1 VLAEDFSRS
10 GARFGHPVVV
20 EELSR
25 AMPMPA
31 PKPLDALRQH
41 THAVV
46 LTAGD
51 GAISDFVAHAL
62 HAARIRHDFIR
73 HPLLA
78 MARLTTLARDARGNA
93 ADRPALVVSDRQ
105 IDDLSPLF
113 SAIRS
118 RLGRVS
124 IWVFEAELAIEV
136 QRGHSPDVPTPP
148 VTEAPARPGSHTP
161 PPLRIAGV
169 GDAPSATLGR
179 DLPDAGPPADR
190 DADPLEPSGESVT
203 AAELKML
210 LDMFEP
216 GSDDG
221 PSRDGERP

>member
-1 VLAEDFSRS
+1 
-10 GARFGHPVVV
+10 
-20 EELSR
+20 
-25 AMPMPA
+25 MPLPA
-31 PKPLDALRQH
+31 PKPLDAMRQH

-51 GAISDFVAHAL
+51 GTISGFVAHAI
-62 HAARIRHDFIR
+62 HSARISHDFIR

-93 ADRPALVVSDRQ
+93 EDRPALVVTDRQ

-136 QRGHSPDVPTPP
+136 QRGHSPDVPTPHAL
-148 VTEAPARPGSHTP
+148 EAPLRPSTHTP
-161 PPLRIAGV
+161 PALRIAGL
-169 GDAPSATLGR
+169 GDAPAVAAGR

-190 DADPLEPSGESVT
+190 DADPLEPSGENVT

-210 LDMFEP
+210 LEMFEP

-221 PSRDGERP
+221 PSPDGARP

>member
-1 VLAEDFSRS
+1 
-10 GARFGHPVVV
+10 VV
-20 EELSR
+20 
-25 AMPMPA
+25 
-31 PKPLDALRQH
+31 
-41 THAVV
+41 T
-46 LTAGD
+46 
-51 GAISDFVAHAL
+51 
-62 HAARIRHDFIR
+62 
-73 HPLLA
+73 
-78 MARLTTLARDARGNA
+78 
-93 ADRPALVVSDRQ
+93 DRQ

-148 VTEAPARPGSHTP
+148 ALEAPLRPGTHTP
-161 PPLRIAGV
+161 PALRIAGL
-169 GDAPSATLGR
+169 GDAPAVAAGR

-190 DADPLEPSGESVT
+190 DADPLEPSGENVT

-210 LDMFEP
+210 LEMFEP

-221 PSRDGERP
+221 PSPDGARP

>member
-1 VLAEDFSRS
+1 
-10 GARFGHPVVV
+10 VVV
-20 EELSR
+20 EEIRR
-25 AMPMPA
+25 AMPLPA

-51 GAISDFVAHAL
+51 AAVSDFMAHAL
-62 HAARIRHDFIR
+62 QSARISCDFIR

-78 MARLTTLARDARGNA
+78 MARLTTLARGDAT
-93 ADRPALVVSDRQ
+93 DRPALVVTDRQ

-113 SAIRS
+113 SAIRN

-136 QRGHSPDVPTPP
+136 QRGHSPDVPAPP
-148 VTEAPARPGSHTP
+148 AIETPARASSHTP
-161 PPLRIAGV
+161 PALRIAGV
-169 GDAPSATLGR
+169 GDAPAAALGR

-190 DADPLEPSGESVT
+190 DADPLEPSGENVT

-210 LDMFEP
+210 LELFEP
-216 GSDDG
+216 ESDDA